1 MNLLQISGWNPKL
14 FNVIEIVICRTQTI
28 GMKMFKELLIQRQRT
43 EAGFLIN
50 STIPIVTAFQD
61 FSISSPFSKP
71 SLI

>member
-1 MNLLQISGWNPKL
+1 MNLLQTQGGTQNSL
-14 FNVIEIVICRTQTI
+14 MSLIEIVICRTQTI
-28 GMKMFKELLIQRQRT
+28 GMIMFKELLIQRT
-43 EAGFLIN
+43 EAEFLIN

>member
-1 MNLLQISGWNPKL
+1 MSL
-14 FNVIEIVICRTQTI
+14 IEIVICRTQTI
-28 GMKMFKELLIQRQRT
+28 GMKMFEELLIQRT

-61 FSISSPFSKP
+61 FSISSPSLKL